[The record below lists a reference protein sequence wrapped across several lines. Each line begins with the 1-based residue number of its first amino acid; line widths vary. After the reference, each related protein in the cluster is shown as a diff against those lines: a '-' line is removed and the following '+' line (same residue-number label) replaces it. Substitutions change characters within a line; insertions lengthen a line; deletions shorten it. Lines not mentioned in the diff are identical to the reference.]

1 MTPLP
6 VETSHPETDPAPNE
20 PHRDEPVGAG
30 PAAGPSGR
38 PGKGALGFFAAV
50 MSLYLAPGAAAQALS
65 PPLGLA
71 WTQLFIF
78 LLPAW
83 AAAAGSNLH
92 PRPFLLLSRRPSAGQ
107 VVLGLLCGAA
117 AFPLANGIMA
127 LSSALLPESWVRSF
141 DLSGLFQGP
150 PLQRAGIALAASL
163 LAPFCEE
170 VAFRGYLQGALL
182 TRRRP
187 AAAIALG
194 ALLFAVMHLDPVRFV
209 ALVGL
214 GALYGWLAWR
224 SGSIWPAV
232 IAHAVNNTLGVT
244 LASLGAASTTL
255 PPTHPPPLQVA
266 GAAAL
271 TLAVSGALLR
281 AAATA
286 FRRATPAPPPVEG
299 ALLRRDPEEPS
310 TRFDLGRVPRP
321 LLGLALA
328 GTAVLL
334 ALLLSAPR

>member
-83 AAAAGSNLH
+83 AAAAGSNLR

-194 ALLFAVMHLDPVRFV
+194 ALLFAVMHLDPVRFPAV
-209 ALVGL
+209 LAL
-214 GALYGWLAWR
+214 GALFGWLAWR
-224 SGSIWPAV
+224 AGSLWPAV
-232 IAHAVNNTLGVT
+232 AAHAANNGISSAVV
-244 LASLGAASTTL
+244 LAAQVEPVPGAPEVRQAL
-255 PPTHPPPLQVA
+255 LLAAA
-266 GAAAL
+266 GALVLSLFAAL
-271 TLAVSGALLR
+271 Y
-281 AAATA
+281 
-286 FRRATPAPPPVEG
+286 RRSTPAPPPAG
-299 ALLRRDPEEPS
+299 ADLDRLDPADPSVRFRWYKVPPPLLE
-310 TRFDLGRVPRP
+310 LGA
-321 LLGLALA
+321 LGLALLL
-328 GTAVLL
+328 GMAVFLGP
-334 ALLLSAPR
+334 AAR